1 MVFGWVFFCFGF
13 ALNRR
18 KRRAANLTN
27 EKRSHGGKFR
37 AGSERLCALEAQLG
51 RENRGDRVGGGGRFS
66 TYGPCSHTVLT
77 VSLATT
83 VLTFQIDGYF

>member
-1 MVFGWVFFCFGF
+1 MVGYFCFGF

-27 EKRSHGGKFR
+27 EKRSHGGKFT

-51 RENRGDRVGGGGRFS
+51 RENRGDRVGGGRAVVLYLWALLTHCIYSIISNNSANFS
-66 TYGPCSHTVLT
+66 NRWL
-77 VSLATT
+77 
-83 VLTFQIDGYF
+83 F